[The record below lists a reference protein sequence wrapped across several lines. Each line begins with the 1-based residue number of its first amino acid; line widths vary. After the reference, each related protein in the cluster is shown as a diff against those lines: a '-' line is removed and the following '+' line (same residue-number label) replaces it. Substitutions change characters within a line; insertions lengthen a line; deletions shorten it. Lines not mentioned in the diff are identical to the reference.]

1 MPGGVPPALPFCH
14 LCGRQF
20 GTTSLG
26 IHMKACKE
34 KWEREH
40 PGKTAPEPARQL
52 PIGAA
57 AGSKDWKQ
65 FNEAANEKFND
76 ETLEPCPHCG
86 RTFLPDRLQ
95 VHLRVCGKGHFENGI
110 KPRAG
115 GGGGETERAGDHL
128 GAGARERMNAPPKSP
143 KPNYSAPSEEQ
154 AKPKSS
160 SRGSSS
166 PGKGMPPAL
175 PFCHLCGRQFGTTSL
190 GIHMKACKE
199 KWEREHPGKTAP
211 EPARELPVGAAA
223 GSKGW
228 REFNEAAN
236 ERFNDETLEPC
247 PHCGRTFLP
256 DRLQVHLR
264 VCGKGHFENG
274 IKPRQTPERLES
286 GETNY
291 GEGAFP
297 SPERSVSSC
306 KLGALARQRS
316 SSAGVSRSEET
327 AEYLESNRQRRAVRD
342 TSSEAIRQRQAR
354 DGFEQSHSQRWEEKA
369 QRASTARE
377 RWQGAARAASPARG
391 RAGGGGSPMI
401 ASHEEPLPPRPHS
414 ARGPSPSR
422 GGAMHPRERLQ
433 GAVRAVSPGA
443 GRPLSARGPSPS
455 RNRPSSPRRVSFPDL
470 PDLSAEEQTAHV
482 RVDLSAAANRKG
494 NLNDSGQDIKRDN
507 SSRARL
513 AECAEL
519 LNDGLIT
526 REEFEAKRRAII
538 DSI

>member
-1 MPGGVPPALPFCH
+1 M
-14 LCGRQF
+14 
-20 GTTSLG
+20 
-26 IHMKACKE
+26 
-34 KWEREH
+34 
-40 PGKTAPEPARQL
+40 
-52 PIGAA
+52 
-57 AGSKDWKQ
+57 
-65 FNEAANEKFND
+65 
-76 ETLEPCPHCG
+76 
-86 RTFLPDRLQ
+86 
-95 VHLRVCGKGHFENGI
+95 
-110 KPRAG
+110 
-115 GGGGETERAGDHL
+115 
-128 GAGARERMNAPPKSP
+128 
-143 KPNYSAPSEEQ
+143 
-154 AKPKSS
+154 
-160 SRGSSS
+160 
-166 PGKGMPPAL
+166 
-175 PFCHLCGRQFGTTSL
+175 
-190 GIHMKACKE
+190 
-199 KWEREHPGKTAP
+199 
-211 EPARELPVGAAA
+211 
-223 GSKGW
+223 
-228 REFNEAAN
+228 
-236 ERFNDETLEPC
+236 
-247 PHCGRTFLP
+247 
-256 DRLQVHLR
+256 
-264 VCGKGHFENG
+264 CGKGHFENG

-354 DGFEQSHSQRWEEKA
+354 EGFEQSHSQRWEEKA

-377 RWQGAARAASPARG
+377 RWQGAARAAPLARG

-422 GGAMHPRERLQ
+422 EGAMHPRERLQ

-455 RNRPSSPRRVSFPDL
+455 KPAIKPAACVLPGPSRPECRGADGR
-470 PDLSAEEQTAHV
+470 